1 MTEIE
6 YSRAS
11 DATTLC
17 KACGLC
23 CTGHL
28 FSWVRLKAVELTSLQ
43 KLGLN
48 VIRSDPRQR
57 GFTQPCPMWNGECTI
72 YESHHY
78 PRGCDSY
85 KCKLLR
91 ELLDESVVLPKAL
104 RVVKQAKEK
113 IRAVEKLLP
122 ASAHRSFRDRLI
134 EWLESENNSAKPDS
148 ADSEYR
154 WKAGELLDFFEKQ
167 FGVNDFLDLPESS
180 QITQDT

>member
-11 DATTLC
+11 EATTLC

-28 FSWVRLKAVELTSLQ
+28 FSWVRLKAVELAPLE
-43 KLGLN
+43 KLGLK

-57 GFTQPCPMWNGECTI
+57 GFTQPCPMWNGVCTI
-72 YESHHY
+72 YDSPHY

-91 ELLDESVVLPKAL
+91 ELLDESVSLARAL
-104 RVVKQAKEK
+104 KVVKQAKEN
-113 IRAVEKLLP
+113 IHGVEEVLP
-122 ASAHRSFRDRLI
+122 PSTQTSFRERLI
-134 EWLESENNSAKPDS
+134 ERLDVLNNSTDLSP
-148 ADSEYR
+148 ADAEFHSM
-154 WKAGELLDFFEKQ
+154 ANELLEYFEDR
-167 FGVNDFLDLPESS
+167 FGVNDFLDLPE
-180 QITQDT
+180 TK

>member
-6 YSRAS
+6 YSQAS
-11 DATTLC
+11 EATALC

-28 FSWVRLKAVELTSLQ
+28 FSWVQLKAIELTPLE

-57 GFTQPCPMWNGECTI
+57 GFTQPCPMWNGICTI
-72 YESHHY
+72 YDSPHY

-91 ELLDESVVLPKAL
+91 ELLDESVSLLKAL
-104 RVVKQAKEK
+104 RVVKQAKER
-113 IRAVEKLLP
+113 IQVVEKLLP
-122 ASAHRSFRDRLI
+122 ASVHSSFRDRFVEQVEYL
-134 EWLESENNSAKPDS
+134 NNSPEAGAEESKLRQK
-148 ADSEYR
+148 AD
-154 WKAGELLDFFEKQ
+154 ELLDVFKDQ
-167 FGVNDFLDLPESS
+167 FGVNDFFDLPKAL
-180 QITQDT
+180 

>member
-1 MTEIE
+1 MTEVE

-11 DATTLC
+11 EATALC

-28 FSWVRLKAVELTSLQ
+28 FSWVRLNAKELTPLE

-57 GFTQPCPMWNGECTI
+57 GFTQPCPMWNGECSI
-72 YESHHY
+72 YNSPHY

-91 ELLDESVVLPKAL
+91 ELLDESVSLPKAL
-104 RVVKQAKEK
+104 KVVKRAKDR
-113 IRAVEKLLP
+113 IREVEALLP
-122 ASAHRSFRDRLI
+122 ASSENSFRERLV
-134 EWLESENNSAKPDS
+134 EYWEGVDGSKGSENTDL
-148 ADSEYR
+148 ELEQ
-154 WKAGELLDFFEKQ
+154 KAHALLLLYKDD
-167 FGVNDFLDLPESS
+167 FGVKDLVENLEEV
-180 QITQDT
+180 

>member
-11 DATTLC
+11 EATELC

-28 FSWVRLKAVELTSLQ
+28 FSWVRLKAVELTPLE

-48 VIRSDPRQR
+48 VIRNDPRQR
-57 GFTQPCPMWNGECTI
+57 GFTQPCPMWNGICTI
-72 YESHHY
+72 YDSPHY

-91 ELLDESVVLPKAL
+91 ELLDEGVTLPKAL
-104 RVVKQAKEK
+104 KVVKQAMEK
-113 IRAVEKLLP
+113 IQDVEKLLP
-122 ASAHRSFRDRLI
+122 ASKNISFRERLI
-134 EWLESENNSAKPDS
+134 ERLERVNASAKLNA
-148 ADSEYR
+148 ADSEFR
-154 WKAGELLDFFEKQ
+154 SKANELLEYFDLQ
-167 FGVNDFLDLPESS
+167 FGVNDFLEAP
-180 QITQDT
+180 

>member
-11 DATTLC
+11 EATTLC

-28 FSWVRLKAVELTSLQ
+28 FAWVRLKAVELTPLG

-57 GFTQPCPMWNGECTI
+57 GFTQPCPMWNGVCTI
-72 YESHHY
+72 YDTHNY
-78 PRGCDSY
+78 PKGCDSY

-91 ELLDESVVLPKAL
+91 ELLDESVALPKAL
-104 RVVKQAKEK
+104 KVVKQAMEK
-113 IRAVEKLLP
+113 IQEVDALLP
-122 ASAHRSFRDRLI
+122 DSPNISFRERLVTQM
-134 EWLESENNSAKPDS
+134 EHGNASVDFE
-148 ADSEYR
+148 R
-154 WKAGELLDFFEKQ
+154 KAAALLVFIDKH
-167 FGVNDFLDLPESS
+167 FGVNDFFDKPKEE
-180 QITQDT
+180 

>member
-11 DATTLC
+11 EATTLC

-23 CTGHL
+23 CNGHL
-28 FSWVRLKAVELTSLQ
+28 FSWVRLKAVELAPLQ

-72 YESHHY
+72 YQSQHY

-85 KCKLLR
+85 RCKLLR
-91 ELLDESVVLPKAL
+91 EVLDESVSLPKAL
-104 RVVKQAKEK
+104 RVVQQAKEN
-113 IRAVEKLLP
+113 IQEVDAFLP
-122 ASAHRSFRDRLI
+122 VSPSISFRERLIAQMEQGNASAEFKR
-134 EWLESENNSAKPDS
+134 
-148 ADSEYR
+148 
-154 WKAGELLDFFEKQ
+154 KAEALLVYFEKY
-167 FGVNDFLDLPESS
+167 FGVNDFFDKPE
-180 QITQDT
+180 DE

>member
-11 DATTLC
+11 EATTLC

-28 FSWVRLKAVELTSLQ
+28 FSWVRLKAVELAPLQ

-72 YESHHY
+72 YQSHNY

-85 KCKLLR
+85 RCKLLR
-91 ELLDESVVLPKAL
+91 ELLDESISLQKAL
-104 RVVKQAKEK
+104 KVVQQTKEK
-113 IRAVEKLLP
+113 IQEVDAHLP
-122 ASAHRSFRDRLI
+122 VSANISFRERLI
-134 EWLESENNSAKPDS
+134 NQVEQGNDPKFLQ
-148 ADSEYR
+148 
-154 WKAGELLDFFEKQ
+154 KANALLVLFDKR
-167 FGVNDFLDLPESS
+167 FGVNDFFEMPEE
-180 QITQDT
+180 T